1 MAKKPDAKQ
10 AEFTED
16 GFEIVQT
23 SELKPFVD
31 WTKTPII
38 EGKVGNFR
46 EIDGEYGK
54 QDVCDVGNYS
64 VGITTTLTSLSKYEG
79 DFLRIKYDGLKNSKD
94 GRQFKAFVILRRKTD
109 LKK

>member
-1 MAKKPDAKQ
+1 MATKKQPQQ

-31 WTKTPII
+31 WSKTPII

-46 EIDGEYGK
+46 EIDGEYGM
-54 QDVCDVGNYS
+54 QDVCDVGDYS
-64 VGITTTLTSLSKYEG
+64 VGIVTTLKSLSKYEG
-79 DFLRIKYDGLKNSKD
+79 DYLRIKYEGMKASKD

>member
-1 MAKKPDAKQ
+1 MVKKPDAKQ
-10 AEFTED
+10 AEFTEE

-46 EIDGEYGK
+46 EIDGEYGM
-54 QDVCDVGNYS
+54 QDVCDVGDYS
-64 VGITTTLTSLSKYEG
+64 VGIVTTLKSLSKYEG
-79 DFLRIKYDGLKNSKD
+79 EYLRIKYEGMKASKD